1 MPIEPKRGCGYRK
14 VGGLYLVGS
23 GIALPCDGLPLELK
37 KCHVCGFEVPFTRG
51 FMWLRKAYVAYYSK
65 EKHENEYGGK
75 CTCHPGCPICH
86 PEANDLKE
94 YGLMWVGE
102 SFYKTPEEFVEE
114 AEKMGVCKRIPVI
127 PAKLQIGKTWV
138 LLAHRKVPFYR
149 KNFGPLNTEPEYKPA
164 IFYAFKP
171 TRIEKL
177 IWESEATEEN
187 LKKLEEQGITPV
199 IVPDGDEA
207 HSPNPRKRVKKN
219 VRQPVLEV

>member
-51 FMWLRKAYVAYYSK
+51 FMWLRKAYVAYHSK
-65 EKHENEYGGK
+65 KKHENEYEGK
-75 CTCHPGCPICH
+75 CTCYSACPICH

-102 SFYKTPEEFVEE
+102 SFYKTP
-114 AEKMGVCKRIPVI
+114 
-127 PAKLQIGKTWV
+127 
-138 LLAHRKVPFYR
+138 AHRKVPFYK

-207 HSPNPRKRVKKN
+207 HSPNPRRKVKKN
-219 VRQPVLEV
+219 VRQSVLEV